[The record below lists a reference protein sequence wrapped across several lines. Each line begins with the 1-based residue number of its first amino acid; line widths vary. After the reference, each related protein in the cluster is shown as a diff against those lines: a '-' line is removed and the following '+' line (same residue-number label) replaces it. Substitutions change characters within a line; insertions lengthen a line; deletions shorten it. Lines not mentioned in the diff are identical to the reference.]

1 MLEGRGVLEVGNYAD
16 INVFNLYELKENA
29 TFTDP
34 CHYSSGMDYV
44 IVNGKPTDQWNR
56 SAMRRDAVSVI
67 YQNYNLF
74 PLLTVAENIRY
85 PLELKKMNARQ
96 ARELAKQMRQ
106 RVELPDSKFLTASL
120 FAYVVPLV
128 LFLGGFFLGNA
139 LTGSEGLTVL
149 FGLIGLALGC
159 VAVYF
164 INKAISRREDWR
176 PHVSAVYDSCPEQA
190 QMGCN
195 GGK

>member
-1 MLEGRGVLEVGNYAD
+1 MTKYGQVIAYNNETG
-16 INVFNLYELKENA
+16 IA
-29 TFTDP
+29 T
-34 CHYSSGMDYV
+34 
-44 IVNGKPTDQWNR
+44 
-56 SAMRRDAVSVI
+56 
-67 YQNYNLF
+67 
-74 PLLTVAENIRY
+74 IRY
-85 PLELKKMNARQ
+85 ARPEACEHCGACGQ
-96 ARELAKQMRQ
+96 GGREETIDLPAQCQ
-106 RVELPDSKFLTASL
+106 EGNWVRVELPDSKFLTASL